1 MLLSLFII
9 CFICAVWSIDGTK
22 AQQITESY
30 ILKQR
35 NSNSSGYLH
44 GTFCDDLEQCEA
56 LDNMGR
62 SIADKLLAAGAR
74 NILNPEN

>member
-1 MLLSLFII
+1 MLI

-22 AQQITESY
+22 TQQITQSHT
-30 ILKQR
+30 LVKDKTR
-35 NSNSSGYLH
+35 KRGYLH

-62 SIADKLLAAGAR
+62 TIADKLLAAGAR
-74 NILNPEN
+74 NILNPEK